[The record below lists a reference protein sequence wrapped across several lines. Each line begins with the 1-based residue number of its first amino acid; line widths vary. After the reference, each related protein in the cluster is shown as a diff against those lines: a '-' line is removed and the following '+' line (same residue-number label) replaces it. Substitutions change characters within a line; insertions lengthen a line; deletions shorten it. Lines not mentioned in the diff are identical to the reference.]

1 MKNVNY
7 TMGVTEWVL
16 LLILS
21 VLWGGSFFF
30 VGVAV
35 KTLPPFTIVV
45 LRVGLAAIA
54 LNIVVRATGL
64 RMPTDRRVL
73 GAFFGMGL
81 LNNMIPFCLIVWG
94 QTHIASG
101 MASIFNAT
109 TPIFT
114 VLVAHAFTKDEKI
127 TGGRL
132 VGIIVGFAGAAV
144 IIGLD
149 SLNTLGT
156 NTLAQFAVLGAALSY
171 AFAGVYGRRFKS
183 YGVAPMVTAT
193 GQVTASTILLAPLAV
208 MVDQPWTIAMPGLE
222 TWAAVFGLAL
232 FSTALAYIL
241 YFRILATAGAT
252 NLLLVTFLIPI
263 SAILLGALFLEEQ
276 LALKDFTGMG
286 LICLG
291 LAAIDGRIIGFLRKT
306 MRDKST
312 PAPPVTKE

>member
-1 MKNVNY
+1 MKTVNHR
-7 TMGVTEWVL
+7 MGASEWL
-16 LLILS
+16 LLIILS

-35 KTLPPFTIVV
+35 KVLPPFTIVA

-54 LNIVVRATGL
+54 LNLVVRATGL
-64 RMPTDRRVL
+64 HMPTDRRL
-73 GAFFGMGL
+73 WGAFFGMGL

-101 MASIFNAT
+101 LASIFNAT
-109 TPIFT
+109 TPLFI
-114 VLVAHAFTKDEKI
+114 VIVAHAFTKDEKI

-132 VGIIVGFAGAAV
+132 VGIIIGFAGAAV

-149 SLNTLGT
+149 SLSTLGT

-171 AFAGVYGRRFKS
+171 AFAGVYGRRFKN
-183 YGVAPMVTAT
+183 YGVAPMVIAT
-193 GQVTASTILLAPLAV
+193 GQVTASTILLVLLAV
-208 MVDQPWTIAMPGLE
+208 IVDQPWTLAMPGLE
-222 TWAAVFGLAL
+222 TWAAMFGLAL

-252 NLLLVTFLIPI
+252 NLLLVTFLIPV

-276 LALKDFTGMG
+276 LALKDFTGMV

-291 LAAIDGRIIGFLRKT
+291 LAAIDGRLFGFLRKK
-306 MRDKST
+306 MSGK
-312 PAPPVTKE
+312 